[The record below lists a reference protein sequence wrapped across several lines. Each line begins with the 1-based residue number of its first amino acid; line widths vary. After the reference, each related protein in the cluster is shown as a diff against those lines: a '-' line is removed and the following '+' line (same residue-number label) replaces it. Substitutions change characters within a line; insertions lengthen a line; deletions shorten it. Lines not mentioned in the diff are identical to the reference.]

1 MLLTKRVNS
10 TYDVSDQDDGCQY
23 REELL
28 YLLLPKPNAV
38 HTVYHHIE
46 GCSMVEGR
54 RGKERKGREGGREGG
69 RGKGGR
75 EGEAGREEGR
85 KWKQV
90 KQQSWLLS

>member
-46 GCSMVEGR
+46 GCPMVEGGR
-54 RGKERKGREGGREGG
+54 DREGGR
-69 RGKGGR
+69 KGGR
-75 EGEAGREEGR
+75 EERRGRDGGREEVEASQTTVSVIELIQ
-85 KWKQV
+85 K
-90 KQQSWLLS
+90 